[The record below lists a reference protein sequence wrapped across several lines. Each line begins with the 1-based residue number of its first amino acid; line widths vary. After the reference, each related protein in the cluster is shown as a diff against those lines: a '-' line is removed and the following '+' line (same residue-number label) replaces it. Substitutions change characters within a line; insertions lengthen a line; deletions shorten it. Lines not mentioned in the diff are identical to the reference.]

1 MRLTNKN
8 YNVKQSEIRFTMG
21 KVNFGYSD
29 SIRLSRQVLVNEEW
43 GGGGQ
48 SGYLSLVL
56 KNWQRVGVVIS

>member
-1 MRLTNKN
+1 
-8 YNVKQSEIRFTMG
+8 MG

-29 SIRLSRQVLVNEEW
+29 SIRLSRQVLENEEW

-56 KNWQRVGVVIS
+56 KKWQRVGVVIS